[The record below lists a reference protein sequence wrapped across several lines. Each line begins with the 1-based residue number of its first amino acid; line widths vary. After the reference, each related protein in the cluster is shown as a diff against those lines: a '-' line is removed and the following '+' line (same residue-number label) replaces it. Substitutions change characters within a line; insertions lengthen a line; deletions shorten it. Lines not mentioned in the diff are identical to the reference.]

1 MKWAS
6 QKAHRRYR
14 SPTEALDPREIGLQN
29 SLDFREI
36 GLKNSLDFRKIG
48 LTFWYFLGLKEVL
61 QSSVIFAS
69 ARFTEICRGLGRYA
83 PNTPPHSRDFRKVS
97 AYFCELSGGYKWG

>member
-1 MKWAS
+1 MKWGLTEGS
-6 QKAHRRYR
+6 QKPLR

-48 LTFWYFLGLKEVL
+48 LKNSLDFRKIGLTFWYF
-61 QSSVIFAS
+61 
-69 ARFTEICRGLGRYA
+69 
-83 PNTPPHSRDFRKVS
+83 
-97 AYFCELSGGYKWG
+97 